1 MDDILKNGLSKIL
14 LAGIGA
20 LGITSEKSKELFDQL
35 VKKGEL
41 TVEQAKSMNEELK
54 HNKEAQASA
63 AAAEAKASAAAIAAD
78 AQPAEESAATIL
90 QKLDSLSA
98 DELAQIRAK
107 LDELGNKE

>member
-20 LGITSEKSKELFDQL
+20 LGVTSEKSKELFDQL

-63 AAAEAKASAAAIAAD
+63 EKQAAATE
-78 AQPAEESAATIL
+78 AQPAEESAETIL
-90 QKLDSLSA
+90 QKLESLSA